1 MEKWCGK
8 HVPDLTGCCAVHYTG
23 LRELH
28 DHELKATFF
37 IGAVFY
43 CPEIGCDFFDLDV
56 DDDVVVKDV
65 FGLNKFGLNKAYG
78 RAILDNVVRIK
89 ILFHKLGQRE
99 GDGK

>member
-65 FGLNKFGLNKAYG
+65 FGLNKFGLKFIFIFW
-78 RAILDNVVRIK
+78 ILIY
-89 ILFHKLGQRE
+89 HKSRQLMRQ
-99 GDGK
+99 